1 MGYCRGT
8 AKAGLEVLFLLL
20 FLCQVIVNASPLWM
34 DSKGLGRLEGKV
46 KIMFTNI
53 SWANY
58 LVVVTLFLSAYYL
71 ITVIYFYSRDLQYYL
86 TRMKKRGI
94 RAGPDQLEDTPVV
107 EGSDAEFSNMEAEAF
122 SLQDPVARPSGDSLQ
137 EVEQLIAHL
146 KEAIGEVKTKK
157 YSKEEF
163 ILLLQLVLKEYPAF
177 RGSPF
182 QSAIRDLIISECKK
196 QDSISLTE
204 EDVLVLLHDTS

>member
-1 MGYCRGT
+1 M
-8 AKAGLEVLFLLL
+8 
-20 FLCQVIVNASPLWM
+20 
-34 DSKGLGRLEGKV
+34 

-71 ITVIYFYSRDLQYYL
+71 ITVIYFYSWDLQHFIV
-86 TRMKKRGI
+86 RMQKRGI
-94 RAGPDQLEDTPVV
+94 RAGPDQLADTPVAEASDV
-107 EGSDAEFSNMEAEAF
+107 EFFNMEAETF
-122 SLQDPVARPSGDSLQ
+122 SPQGPVARPSGDSLQ

-163 ILLLQLVLKEYPAF
+163 ILLLHLVLKEYPAF

-204 EDVLVLLHDTS
+204 EDILVLLHDTS